1 MEFGGS
7 FSKIASVTKVCVYT
21 GVHKGRRGL
30 SIAALVQGQGA
41 LLTCTELSGLM
52 GLDFV
57 HSLAVLC
64 TRVQACLSCQ
74 SIPSTT
80 SGRKKG
86 RVLQVTFKK
95 KKKESS

>member
-1 MEFGGS
+1 MCIKADGGS
-7 FSKIASVTKVCVYT
+7 V
-21 GVHKGRRGL
+21 
-30 SIAALVQGQGA
+30 IAALVQGQGA

-80 SGRKKG
+80 SGRKKD
-86 RVLQVTFKK
+86 RVLQVTFL
-95 KKKESS
+95 KKKERKRKLELLEKR